1 MVQDGLDQYNN
12 QLIHSLFW
20 SKGIKAM
27 QGREDRNRQET
38 QRGGQHIMLSSLLS
52 PVPAALVACQHPW
65 GVVGLPAKHCE
76 GKVRLL
82 HHARRSFRV
91 SVISAALVVNNAAG
105 RSGTNWARQPAQSKP
120 GFAQTHARLVQIQ
133 SNPTQFHTSPIP

>member
-1 MVQDGLDQYNN
+1 
-12 QLIHSLFW
+12 
-20 SKGIKAM
+20 M

-38 QRGGQHIMLSSLLS
+38 QRSGHDSMLSCALM
-52 PVPAALVACQHPW
+52 PAVLVACQHP
-65 GVVGLPAKHCE
+65 GGAVGLPAKHYE

-91 SVISAALVVNNAAG
+91 SVISAALVVHSAAG

-120 GFAQTHARLVQIQ
+120 GFAQTHARLVQLQ

>member
-1 MVQDGLDQYNN
+1 
-12 QLIHSLFW
+12 
-20 SKGIKAM
+20 M

-38 QRGGQHIMLSSLLS
+38 QRSGHDSMLSCALM
-52 PVPAALVACQHPW
+52 PAVLVACQHP
-65 GVVGLPAKHCE
+65 GGAVGLPAKHYE

-120 GFAQTHARLVQIQ
+120 GFAQTHARLVQLQ